1 LDAVW
6 DGFCAVVKTSNSQ
19 PIGDPSMI
27 RRRTLLMAAPAIVPR
42 SSLGQSMRKV
52 KQGSAFTT
60 TTTTNAM
67 LLMPDLLSR

>member
-1 LDAVW
+1 
-6 DGFCAVVKTSNSQ
+6 
-19 PIGDPSMI
+19 MI